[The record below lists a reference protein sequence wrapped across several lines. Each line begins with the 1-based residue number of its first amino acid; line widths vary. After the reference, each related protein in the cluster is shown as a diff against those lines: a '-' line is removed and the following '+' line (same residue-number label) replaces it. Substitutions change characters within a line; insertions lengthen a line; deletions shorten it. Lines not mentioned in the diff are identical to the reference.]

1 MYYKVEQSA
10 IIKSN
15 LTKEKIKKQLIFAL
29 QNINSGYI
37 LTSTPDNKTFEVID
51 YLDITIEKEEN
62 EENEET

>member
-15 LTKEKIKKQLIFAL
+15 LTKKEIKKQLIFAL

-37 LTSTPDNKTFEVID
+37 LTSIPDSKIFETID
-51 YLDITIEKEEN
+51 YLDITVEKEEN
-62 EENEET
+62 EE